1 MGGTNAMVMHSMVK
15 RKLGAGQPTFG
26 SWIMI
31 GHQASAEILAA
42 AGFEWIV
49 VDMEHTSIGYE
60 TLPLLLGAIRGRGTE
75 AFVRVEA
82 NDPTVIKRVLDCGAG
97 GIIVPL
103 VNSAAE
109 AASAVSAARYPPAG
123 TRGVSLGR
131 ASEYGGNFEGYF
143 GSINDEVV
151 VMAQIEHHRAVEE
164 IDDIMAVEGLD
175 AVFLGPYDL
184 SGSMGIAGQL
194 DHPRMREARRRVL
207 EAGRTAGRPVGIHAV
222 NPDSASVR
230 ALLDEGFTVI
240 ACGIDTLFLRESAQ
254 RMLRESGLP
263 VAARPA

>member
-1 MGGTNAMVMHSMVK
+1 MLLHNQVK
-15 RKLGAGQPTFG
+15 HTLKAGKPCLG

-42 AGFEWIV
+42 AGFDWIT

-60 TLPLLLGAIRGRGTE
+60 TLPVLLGAIRSRGPQ

-109 AASAVSAARYPPAG
+109 AEAAVRSAKYPPAG
-123 TRGVSLGR
+123 FRGVSLGR
-131 ASEYGGNFEGYF
+131 ASDYGANFEHYF
-143 GSINDEVV
+143 RSTNDEVLV
-151 VMAQIEHHRAVEE
+151 VAQIEHYRAVEAIDE
-164 IDDIMAVEGLD
+164 ILAVQDLD

-184 SGSMGIAGQL
+184 SGSMGIVGQF

-207 EAGRTAGRPVGIHAV
+207 EAGRAAGKAVGFHEVRLEARAV
-222 NPDSASVR
+222 Q
-230 ALLDEGFTVI
+230 ALLDEGFTMI
-240 ACGIDTLFLRESAQ
+240 ACGIDTIFLRDSA
-254 RMLRESGLP
+254 RALVREIGQ
-263 VAARPA
+263 AAGGGREA